1 MKHIFPTYMAQNM
14 HPHSRSGEVRY
25 SEEILDQNK
34 TEKQPS
40 RSMYSAWDFNFKG
53 LGWLSPS
60 SSVACDVNLSLRL
73 VSLPQSA
80 LLGKSVRDLMFP
92 TFQRLHG
99 NPGFT
104 CTVPRD
110 CLWGPSCWDSHG
122 TCYLAPVTGSGSLK
136 QQKNL

>member
-14 HPHSRSGEVRY
+14 HPHSRSGEERH

-80 LLGKSVRDLMFP
+80 LLGKC
-92 TFQRLHG
+92 QRSDVSNISETSRQPRIHLHRSTRLSLG
-99 NPGFT
+99 AFVLGLPWHM
-104 CTVPRD
+104 
-110 CLWGPSCWDSHG
+110 LSGPSDRQWLS
-122 TCYLAPVTGSGSLK
+122 
-136 QQKNL
+136 